1 MEQKKRNRV
10 IYNMKLKERKEN
22 HGYNGERQVFV
33 NIVYDPNTGKEYD
46 VADVYEMENKEVY
59 NIK

>member
-1 MEQKKRNRV
+1 
-10 IYNMKLKERKEN
+10 MKLKERKEN

-46 VADVYEMENKEVY
+46 VADVYEMENKDVY